1 MNKRLLLSRFKSLI
15 FVLKS
20 STEYNI
26 DIKGNE
32 VSALDSKYM
41 SKWFKR

>member
-1 MNKRLLLSRFKSLI
+1 MNKCLLLSRIKGLM
-15 FVLKS
+15 LALMS

-26 DIKGNE
+26 DIKGNQ

-41 SKWFKR
+41 S

>member
-1 MNKRLLLSRFKSLI
+1 MNKRLLLSRIKGLML
-15 FVLKS
+15 VLMS

-26 DIKGNE
+26 DIKGNQ

-41 SKWFKR
+41 S